1 MDEVEIVLGFMSLV
15 WFLDEVEVEVE
26 VEGEVVLG
34 LMSLVWF
41 LLEIFAVE
49 LDFFLVIGKSSS
61 SSDKNLLGWAE
72 MNEEVMKRSKI
83 R

>member
-1 MDEVEIVLGFMSLV
+1 MVGLTSLV

-26 VEGEVVLG
+26 VVPG

-41 LLEIFAVE
+41 LVE
-49 LDFFLVIGKSSS
+49 VDFFLMIGKSSS
-61 SSDKNLLGWAE
+61 SSDNNLLGWAE
-72 MNEEVMKRSKI
+72 MNEEVMKMSKI